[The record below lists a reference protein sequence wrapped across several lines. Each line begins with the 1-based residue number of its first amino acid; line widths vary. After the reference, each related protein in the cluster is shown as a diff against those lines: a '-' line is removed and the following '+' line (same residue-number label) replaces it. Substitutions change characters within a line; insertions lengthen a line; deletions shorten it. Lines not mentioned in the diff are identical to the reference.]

1 MCNLG
6 ETGNMEEPILCDLA
20 DKFKLL
26 KTLANQY
33 CFLTAL
39 VLLFFTLYLKPADA
53 QSQGMKDVKK
63 YALDQTQASHFA
75 QLALKCVNK
84 EYPNYI
90 QHELDTEADVQAP
103 RSLHPAFYGCFDWH
117 SSVHGHWLLA
127 HLLRLFPSLPEAGR
141 IRNALNTDLTA
152 DNVKAEVR
160 YFDNPNRKSFERP
173 YGWAWL
179 LKLHEELYLWN
190 DADARRW
197 FAALQPLADTM
208 VARYTGFFPKQTYP
222 VRVGTHFNTAFGLSF
237 ANDYA
242 MTVKSGDTAKQRA
255 LDDLKKCVVETG
267 RRYFEADVDYPAR
280 IEPNGDDFLSSS
292 LVEADLMR
300 RIMTP
305 PEFARW
311 FRRFLPNITAGRP
324 TNLLVPATVSDR
336 TDPKIVHLDGLNLSR
351 AWCMRE
357 IASALPRGTRER
369 RVLVRSAALHA
380 EDAIKNVASGNY
392 EGEHWLAT
400 FAVYMLSTPDPDRQ
414 KQAQ

>member
-1 MCNLG
+1 MAKPTPNAANDNIELS
-6 ETGNMEEPILCDLA
+6 E
-20 DKFKLL
+20 KFASKS
-26 KTLANQY
+26 
-33 CFLTAL
+33 CFYAVIIL
-39 VLLFFTLYLKPADA
+39 VLISFYTAPAKAQKP
-53 QSQGMKDVKK
+53 GMTAPKE
-63 YALDQTQASHFA
+63 YGLDQMQASHFA
-75 QLALKCVNK
+75 SLALKCVNK

-90 QHELDTEADVQAP
+90 QHDLESEADVQGP

-127 HLLRLFPSLPEAGR
+127 HLLRLFPTLPEAES
-141 IRNALNTDLTA
+141 IRAALNADLTV
-152 DNVKAEVR
+152 DKIQAETR

-179 LKLHEELYLWN
+179 LKLHEELYRWD

-208 VARYTGFFPKQTYP
+208 IARFTGFFPKQTYP

-237 ANDYA
+237 AYDYA
-242 MTVKSGDTAKQRA
+242 TTVRSGDAAKQRA

-267 RRYFEADVDYPAR
+267 RRYFGADANYPAW

-292 LVEADLMR
+292 LIEADLMR
-300 RIMTP
+300 RIVSRT
-305 PEFARW
+305 EFARW
-311 FRRFLPNITAGRP
+311 FRRFLPDIAMGRP
-324 TNLLVPATVSDR
+324 TNLLKPAMVSDR

-357 IASALPRGTRER
+357 IASALPRGAAER
-369 RVLVRSAALHA
+369 RVLARSARLHA
-380 EDAIKNVASGNY
+380 EDAVKNVASGNY

-400 FAVYMLSTPDPDRQ
+400 FAAYMLSTPDPGSQ
-414 KQAQ
+414 K